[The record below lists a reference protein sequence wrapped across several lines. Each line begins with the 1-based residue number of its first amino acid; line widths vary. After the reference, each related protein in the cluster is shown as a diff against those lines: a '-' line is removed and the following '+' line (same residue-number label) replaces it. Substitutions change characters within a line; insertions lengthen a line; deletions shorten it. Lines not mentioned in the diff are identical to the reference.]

1 MADVEGRGWSR
12 LSGRMRGLT
21 GAERRV
27 TVGFGRGEPVDLAG
41 VAEPVRAGVLIDLLT
56 GCERPGRAALRLRNA
71 RIEGRLD
78 LRNAEIAV
86 PVRIADS
93 TFTDTPCLDD
103 ARAASLLLTDCVLPG
118 LRARL
123 LELRGDL
130 VLRGCAVTGPVDL
143 RDARVGG
150 TVNLDGARLTA
161 NGEAVDETRAFGRGD
176 GVALAAARLTVA
188 GNLHAR
194 GGFTAAGQVWLGG
207 ASIGGTADFDGATI
221 SNPGGL
227 SLAADRLTV
236 GGSLTARYGFR
247 ADGNVVLI
255 HAQVGNQL
263 NFTNAI
269 LGSTGFAALHL
280 GGARVGS
287 LWLNFA
293 EPPAGRV
300 RLSGVQADSIF
311 DEPRTWPAEIDLV
324 GCTYRLLMARLP
336 TAPDEPSPPVEVGVR
351 QRLGWLDRCAEGYLP
366 QPYEQLAEFYRRNGQ
381 DPEARRVLLEKQRRR
396 RATLR
401 WPGRLAGYLLDGL
414 VGYGYRSWLAGLWLI
429 LFWALGTATFV
440 ARPSQP
446 RNPAEA
452 PTPDAALQALDL
464 LLPIINLGHDGAWK
478 PAGWSQYVAA
488 ALVIAGWVLTTAV
501 VAGLTRL
508 FNR

>member
-12 LSGRMRGLT
+12 LSKRMRGLT

-27 TVGFGRGEPVDLAG
+27 TVGFERGEPVDLRDL
-41 VAEPVRAGVLIDLLT
+41 AEPVRAGVLADLLT

-78 LRNAEIAV
+78 LRNAEVAV
-86 PVRIADS
+86 PVRFADS

-103 ARAASLLLTDCVLPG
+103 ARAASLLFTDCVLPG

-150 TVNLDGARLTA
+150 TVNLDGARLA
-161 NGEAVDETRAFGRGD
+161 AAGEAVDETRAAGRGA
-176 GVALAAARLTVA
+176 GVALAGARMTVT

-194 GGFTAAGQVWLGG
+194 GGFTAVGQVWLGG
-207 ASIGGTADFDGATI
+207 ATIGGTADFDGAVI

-227 SLAADRLTV
+227 SLSADRLTV

-247 ADGNVVLI
+247 ADGDVILI
-255 HAQVGNQL
+255 HAQVGSQL
-263 NFTNAI
+263 NFTNAR
-269 LGSTGFAALHL
+269 LGSSGFSALHL
-280 GGARVGS
+280 GGARAGT

-293 EPPAGRV
+293 EPPDGRV
-300 RLSGVQADSIF
+300 RLSGLTVDSIF
-311 DEPRTWPAEIDLV
+311 DDPATWSAELDLI
-324 GCTYRLLMARLP
+324 GCTYRLIVARLP
-336 TAPDEPSPPVEVGVR
+336 SAPDEPSPTVQVEVG
-351 QRLGWLDRCAEGYLP
+351 QRLDWLTRSPDGYAP
-366 QPYEQLAEFYRRNGQ
+366 QPYEQLADFYRRNGQ
-381 DPEARRVLLEKQRRR
+381 DPEARRVLLAKQRRR

-401 WPGRLAGYLLDGL
+401 WPGRLAGYALDGL
-414 VGYGYRSWLAGLWLI
+414 VGYGYRTWLAGLWLVV
-429 LFWALGTATFV
+429 FWAVGTATFV
-440 ARPSQP
+440 ARPPQP

-488 ALVIAGWVLTTAV
+488 ALVIAGWVLTTAA